1 MRHAW
6 KAMLVLAVLITGAA
20 LPAFASVPKV
30 IFCDDFGYPT

>member
-6 KAMLVLAVLITGAA
+6 KAMLVLAVLVTGAA

-30 IFCDDFGYPT
+30 ILCDEFGYIT